1 MAKAQR
7 VLSIEIGYSLT
18 QVCEMDYHSKR
29 PKVYGVFSM
38 KTPQGIF
45 DDGYVRPT
53 EEFVKELK
61 SYLEAN
67 GMHAKKVIFVLS
79 STKVANR
86 EAMIPAVKENKVRDM
101 VLSNVTDYFPVDPS
115 MYHFAHNIMNT
126 VTDSAGNKQFH
137 LMLMAAP
144 RDVFEGYKE
153 LAKALG
159 LELDSIDYSGN
170 SVFQVLKAKFAT
182 GVNLVVKIDE
192 RSSLIT
198 VTNNGVITMQ
208 RAGMYGADQIVEV
221 LMETDVYGD
230 KLTYEAAVKTL
241 RRNNL
246 VMRAEEEEVLLQ
258 REKETEELLKAQTE
272 AIAKATASGDTVG
285 AAAATVAS
293 KQADANLK
301 MLRLRKDVTY
311 AYQQLIGSIVRVIDY
326 YNSKNREGGIDKIV
340 ITGIGADFWG
350 FSNVLAAEIGREV
363 EVLRDLAGT
372 NINQGLHL
380 QDISL
385 GDYITVIGAGLSNSG
400 FVISEFVSNAKG
412 GSSSKTATGG
422 LGKKLPTIILGA
434 GAALAVVLSV
444 AGVVPYLTAKAEQ
457 DALQVRK
464 QELQEIQPIYE
475 AYIQTEADYN
485 YLTAVY
491 AQTENY
497 NTNLPQLFTDLEKVL
512 PTKVAID
519 SLQITETEVSI
530 GATYPNKR
538 AVAKAIIQLRSIGY
552 FSNVSCTSI
561 QSAENEHD
569 EGLTYAEKS
578 ANAEV
583 EATIVCTYGVNP
595 NVVAEEETLGET
607 TDNVETVE

>member
-38 KTPQGIF
+38 KTPQGIL

-53 EEFVKELK
+53 EEFTRELK

-67 GMHAKKVIFVLS
+67 GMHAKKVIFVVS
-79 STKVANR
+79 STKIANR
-86 EAMIPAVKENKVRDM
+86 EAMIPVVKENKIRDM

-115 MYHFAHNIMNT
+115 MYQFAHSIMNT
-126 VTDSAGNKQFH
+126 VSDAAGNKQFH

-144 RDVFEGYKE
+144 SDMFDGYSQ
-153 LAKALG
+153 LAKMMG

-170 SVFQVLKAKFAT
+170 SIFQVLKTKFAQ

-208 RAGMYGADQIVEV
+208 RSGMYGADQIVDI
-221 LMETDVYGD
+221 LMETDAYGE
-230 KLTYEAAVKTL
+230 KLSYEAAIKTL

-246 VMRAEEEEVLLQ
+246 VMRADEEEILLQ
-258 REKETEELLKAQTE
+258 REKETEELLKAQKETAE
-272 AIAKATASGDTVG
+272 KASASGDAVG

-326 YNSKNREGGIDKIV
+326 YNSKNREQSINKIV
-340 ITGIGADFWG
+340 ITGIAADFWG
-350 FSNVLAAEIGREV
+350 FSNVLAAELGREV

-385 GDYITVIGAGLSNSG
+385 GDYIAVIGAGLSTAG
-400 FVISEFVSNAKG
+400 FTPSAVSISVKDKKSAKSRG
-412 GSSSKTATGG
+412 GNE
-422 LGKKLPTIILGA
+422 KLFMA
-434 GAALAVVLSV
+434 GFGICIVLAVGLAV
-444 AGVVPYLTAKAEQ
+444 ASVVPYMMTHAENE
-457 DALQVRK
+457 ALLVQKR
-464 QELQEIQPIYE
+464 QLEEIRPIYE
-475 AYIQTEADYN
+475 AYTQTLSDYE
-485 YLTAVY
+485 YMVAVY

-497 NTNLPQLFTDLEKVL
+497 NTDLPTVFADLEAL
-512 PTKVAID
+512 MPTKISID
-519 SLQITETEVSI
+519 SLSITETDVTI

-538 AVAKAIIQLRSIGY
+538 SVAKAIVQLRSIGY
-552 FSNVSCTSI
+552 FSDVSCTSI
-561 QSAENEHD
+561 KNVEEQDSD
-569 EGLTYAEKS
+569 IS
-578 ANAEV
+578 EV
-583 EATIVCTYGVNP
+583 TATIMCTYGVNP
-595 NVVAEEETLGET
+595 KVMTEEAALEDSLDTAEA
-607 TDNVETVE
+607 VE

>member
-38 KTPQGIF
+38 KTPQGIL

-53 EEFVKELK
+53 EEFTKELK

-67 GMHAKKVIFVLS
+67 GMHAKKVIFVVS
-79 STKVANR
+79 STKIANR
-86 EAMIPAVKENKVRDM
+86 EAMIPVVKENKIRDM
-101 VLSNVTDYFPVDPS
+101 VLSNITDYFPVDPT
-115 MYHFAHNIMNT
+115 MYQFAHSIMNT
-126 VTDSAGNKQFH
+126 ISDDAGNKQFH

-144 RDVFEGYKE
+144 SDMFDGYSQ
-153 LAKALG
+153 LAKTMG

-170 SVFQVLKAKFAT
+170 SIFQVLKTKFAQ

-208 RAGMYGADQIVEV
+208 RSGMYGADQIVDI
-221 LMETDVYGD
+221 LMETDAYGE
-230 KLTYEAAVKTL
+230 KLSYEAAIKTL

-246 VMRAEEEEVLLQ
+246 VMRADEEDILLQ
-258 REKETEELLKAQTE
+258 REKETEELLRTQKEAAEKAS
-272 AIAKATASGDTVG
+272 ASGDTVG

-311 AYQQLIGSIVRVIDY
+311 AYQQLISSIVRVIDY
-326 YNSKNREGGIDKIV
+326 YNSKNREQSIDKIV
-340 ITGIGADFWG
+340 ITGIAADFWG
-350 FSNVLAAEIGREV
+350 FSNILAEELGREV

-385 GDYITVIGAGLSNSG
+385 GDYIAVIGAGLSTAG
-400 FVISEFVSNAKG
+400 FMPSAISISVKDKKG
-412 GSSSKTATGG
+412 TKSAGG
-422 LGKKLPTIILGA
+422 NEKLFLA
-434 GAALAVVLSV
+434 GFGVCIVLAIGLAVTS
-444 AGVVPYLTAKAEQ
+444 VVPYLMTRAENE
-457 DALQVRK
+457 ALL
-464 QELQEIQPIYE
+464 LQKRQLEEIRPIYE
-475 AYIQTEADYN
+475 AYIQALSDYE
-485 YLTAVY
+485 YMAAVY

-497 NTNLPQLFTDLEKVL
+497 NTDLPKVFADLESL
-512 PTKVAID
+512 MPTKISID
-519 SLQITETEVSI
+519 SLSITETDVTI

-538 AVAKAIIQLRSIGY
+538 SVAKAIVQLRSIEY
-552 FSNVSCTSI
+552 FSNVSCTAISTVEE
-561 QSAENEHD
+561 QDSD
-569 EGLTYAEKS
+569 VT
-578 ANAEV
+578 EV
-583 EATIVCTYGVNP
+583 TATIMCTYGVNP
-595 NVVAEEETLGET
+595 KAVPEEAALEEDSL
-607 TDNVETVE
+607 DAAETVE